1 MTAALKISRRRQANE
16 GRERLA
22 VQLAE
27 RARQVGQIIAAL
39 PDGVALL
46 FPDGR
51 IGLANPVAQEI
62 LYDSGWCWDW

>member
-1 MTAALKISRRRQANE
+1 M
-16 GRERLA
+16 A

-62 LYDSGWCWDW
+62 LMTLAGVGTGDTITHLGPYTLDQAPR